1 MLKTGQPTTLDRI
14 LGGVER
20 LGNRLPNP
28 FVMFLGLFV
37 LIALASSIAAALG
50 ATVRLPGAAEV
61 TPVKSVLSGEGLV
74 QLLDSAVDN
83 FVEFP
88 ALGPVLTVVL
98 GVGVAQGTGALEA
111 AVRLAFYRVPRSM
124 VPYVVAFVACQGHV
138 MSDASFLVIPPLA
151 ALVFRAV
158 GRHPLAGLIGAYA
171 CLGTGYAGG
180 LLMGT
185 LDASLAGIT
194 EKAAALLP
202 GAGGYTT
209 NIAMNYY
216 FGAAAGLILP
226 IVGGLLISRVL
237 EPRLPATTTDAGQD
251 GASVEVTPRER
262 RALLASGLAVA
273 GFLALVVLAW
283 LIPGSPLRGPGGSL
297 IPSPLLSNLVPII
310 ALVFFLFGYTY
321 GRAVGLAKEDRN
333 LYTMMTTAI
342 KEMGGFITL
351 IFIVAQTLSVLSWS
365 GLATFLAVELANTAQ
380 AVGLVGFPALVF
392 LMLLSTVLNLVI
404 TSGSGL
410 WSLESTVMVPALM
423 LLGLS
428 PAIIQATHRIGDSI
442 TQAISPMH
450 IFLYF
455 ILAASQKYEP
465 DLKLGT
471 LVSRLLPFVPAFGLV
486 WAGVLAIFY
495 FAGLPVGP
503 GAPIHL
509 P

>member
-1 MLKTGQPTTLDRI
+1 MLKTGQSTTLDRL

-28 FVMFLGLFV
+28 FVMFIALFA
-37 LIALASSIAAALG
+37 LIAVASAIAAGLG
-50 ATVRLPGAAEV
+50 ATVQLPGVAEV
-61 TPVKSVLSGEGLV
+61 TPVKSLFSGEGLV
-74 QLLDSAVDN
+74 QLLSSAVDN

-111 AVRLAFYRVPRSM
+111 AVRLAFFRVPRSL

-138 MSDASFLVIPPLA
+138 MSDASFLIIPPLA

-180 LLMGT
+180 LLVGT

-194 EKAAALLP
+194 EKAASLLP
-202 GAGGYTT
+202 GVTGYDT
-209 NIAMNYY
+209 NITMNYF
-216 FGAAAGLILP
+216 FGAAAGVILP
-226 IVGGLLISRVL
+226 IVGGLLISKVL
-237 EPRLPATTTDAGQD
+237 EPRLPAWRPEEGEDDAR
-251 GASVEVTPRER
+251 VEVTSRER
-262 RALLASGLAVA
+262 RALLAGALVVVA
-273 GFLALVVLAW
+273 FLALVVIGW
-283 LIPGSPLRGPGGSL
+283 LIPGSPLRGEDGSL

-321 GRAVGLAKEDRN
+321 GRVVGLDKEERSVYK
-333 LYTMMTTAI
+333 LMTAAI

-365 GLATFLAVELANTAQ
+365 GLATFLAVKLAATAQ
-380 AVGLVGFPALVF
+380 DVGLVGFPALIF
-392 LMLLSTVLNLVI
+392 LVLLSTVLNLVI

-442 TQAISPMH
+442 TQSISPMH

-486 WAGVLAIFY
+486 WTGVLAIFY
-495 FAGLPVGP
+495 FFGLPVGP
-503 GAPIHL
+503 GASINL

>member
-1 MLKTGQPTTLDRI
+1 MLKTGQPTTLDRV

-20 LGNRLPNP
+20 LGNRLPSP
-28 FVMFLGLFV
+28 FVMFVGLFV
-37 LIALASSIAAALG
+37 VIALASWVAQTLG
-50 ATVRLPGAAEV
+50 ATVQLPGAAGA

-74 QLLDSAVDN
+74 ELLDSAVDN

-111 AVRLAFYRVPRSM
+111 AVRLAFYRVPRSL

-151 ALVFRAV
+151 ALVFSAV

-171 CLGTGYAGG
+171 CTATGYAGG
-180 LLMGT
+180 LLLGT

-202 GAGGYTT
+202 GAGGYAT

-216 FGAAAGLILP
+216 FGAAAGVILP

-237 EPRLPATTTDAGQD
+237 EPRLPAWRPGQGDAR
-251 GASVEVTPRER
+251 VEVTPRER
-262 RALLASGLAVA
+262 RALLVSGLVVA
-273 GFLALVVLAW
+273 GFVALIVLAW
-283 LIPGSPLRGPGGSL
+283 LIPGSPLRDPDGSL
-297 IPSPLLSNLVPII
+297 VPSPLLSNLVPII

-321 GRAVGLAKEDRN
+321 GRVVGLAKEDRDVSK
-333 LYTMMTTAI
+333 MMTTAI
-342 KEMGGFITL
+342 KEMAGFITL

-365 GLATFLAVELANTAQ
+365 GLATFLAVKLADTAQ

-392 LMLLSTVLNLVI
+392 LVLLSTVLNLVI

-442 TQAISPMH
+442 TQAVSPMH

-486 WAGVLAIFY
+486 WVGVLAIFY

-503 GAPIHL
+503 GASIHL

>member
-1 MLKTGQPTTLDRI
+1 MLKTGRPTTLDRV

-28 FVMFLGLFV
+28 FIMFVGMFV
-37 LIALASSIAAALG
+37 LISLASWAAAALG
-50 ATVRLPGAAEV
+50 ATVQPPGAAEA
-61 TPVKSVLSGEGLV
+61 TPVRNVLSGEGLV
-74 QLLDSAVDN
+74 DLLGSAVDN

-111 AVRLAFYRVPRSM
+111 VVRLAFYRVPRSL

-171 CLGTGYAGG
+171 CTATGYAGG
-180 LLMGT
+180 LLLGT

-202 GAGGYTT
+202 ESGGYTT

-216 FGAAAGLILP
+216 FGAAAGLVLP

-237 EPRLPATTTDAGQD
+237 EPRLPAWRPAEGDDAH
-251 GASVEVTPRER
+251 VEVTRRER
-262 RALLASGLAVA
+262 RALLVSGLVVA

-283 LIPGSPLRGPGGSL
+283 LVPGSPLRGEDGSL
-297 IPSPLLSNLVPII
+297 VPSPLLDNLVPII

-321 GRAVGLAKEDRN
+321 GRAMKLDKDERN
-333 LYTMMTTAI
+333 VYTLMTASI
-342 KEMGGFITL
+342 KEMAGFITL

-365 GLATFLAVELANTAQ
+365 GLATFLAVKLADAAQ

-392 LMLLSTVLNLVI
+392 LILLSSMLNLVI

-455 ILAASQKYEP
+455 ILASAQKYEP
-465 DLKLGT
+465 ELKLGT

-486 WAGVLAIFY
+486 WACVLAVFY
-495 FAGLPVGP
+495 FFGLPVGP
-503 GAPIHL
+503 GAGIHL

>member
-1 MLKTGQPTTLDRI
+1 MLKTGQPTTLDRV

-20 LGNRLPNP
+20 LGNKLPNP
-28 FVMFLGLFV
+28 FVMFIGLFV
-37 LIALASSIAAALG
+37 LISLASWAAAAFG
-50 ATVRLPGAAEV
+50 ATVRLPGADEA

-74 QLLDSAVDN
+74 ELLGSAVDN

-111 AVRLAFYRVPRSM
+111 AVRLAFHRVPRSL

-171 CLGTGYAGG
+171 CTATGYGGG
-180 LLMGT
+180 LLLGT

-202 GAGGYTT
+202 GSTGYTT

-216 FGAAAGLILP
+216 FGAAAGLVLP
-226 IVGGLLISRVL
+226 IVGGFLISRVL
-237 EPRLPATTTDAGQD
+237 EPRLPAWRPAEGDDDAR
-251 GASVEVTPRER
+251 VEVTRRER
-262 RALLASGLAVA
+262 RALLVSGLVVV
-273 GFLALVVLAW
+273 GFLALLVVAW
-283 LIPGSPLRGPGGSL
+283 LVPGSPLQGEGGSL
-297 IPSPLLSNLVPII
+297 VPSPLLDNLVPII

-321 GRAVGLAKEDRN
+321 GRAVKLDKDDRN
-333 LYTMMTTAI
+333 VYTLMTSSI
-342 KEMGGFITL
+342 KEMAGFITL

-365 GLATFLAVELANTAQ
+365 GLATFLAVQLADAAQ

-392 LMLLSTVLNLVI
+392 LILLSSLLNLVI

-455 ILAASQKYEP
+455 ILASAQKYEP

-486 WAGVLAIFY
+486 WACVLAVFY
-495 FAGLPVGP
+495 FFGLPVGP
-503 GAPIHL
+503 GAGIHL